1 MAVNA
6 ILTGAASGL
15 IGGLFGGGKPKMSW
29 AEKMYRQAIT
39 EAMKT
44 NLVDLDKQQVA
55 SQREQSQKDA
65 MGTLSAYDA
74 QAASQGSGTDQF
86 DSRKEIARSNIAY
99 KAAKD
104 TATLE
109 SDLAASRPFRK
120 LQLATGN
127 GALGDAGKLALS
139 SQVYRDQ
146 KQANDFG
153 SVFELA
159 QELLKGVGKK
169 KSSAGAGQDIPY
181 QFGGP

>member
-1 MAVNA
+1 MALNA
-6 ILTGAASGL
+6 ILGGAATGL
-15 IGGLFGGGKPKMSW
+15 IGGLLGGGKPKMSW
-29 AEKMYRQAIT
+29 AEKMYKQAIS

-44 NLVDLDKQQVA
+44 NLEDLDKQQIA
-55 SQREQSQKDA
+55 AQREQSQKDA

-74 QAASQGSGTDQF
+74 QAASAGSGTDQF

-104 TATLE
+104 TATME

-120 LQLATGN
+120 LSLATGN
-127 GALGDAGKLALS
+127 GALGDAGKLSLS
-139 SQVYRDQ
+139 SQVYRDN
-146 KQANDFG
+146 KQANNFA

-159 QELLKGVGKK
+159 QELLKGKPKG
-169 KSSAGAGQDIPY
+169 SGSLDTLPY